1 MFERKEK
8 KNWAVSQIGNSNEC
22 LPPDFQS
29 PKLMECLLFHQLF
42 IMLVVLHGGWL
53 ATGLVT
59 RATYQC
65 SQCLENLHNAPWV
78 FQLSSCFE

>member
-29 PKLMECLLFHQLF
+29 PKLMECVLFHQLF

-53 ATGLVT
+53 AKRWPPVWLPEPRISVRSALKICIMLLG
-59 RATYQC
+59 YF
-65 SQCLENLHNAPWV
+65 S
-78 FQLSSCFE
+78 